1 MESLNNRIE
10 KVKRTAKSGDK
21 EAIHEKEILQKA
33 IEFIESSNNIRSIEL
48 DTPDMDKYLKPL
60 QLITSKPVLYVCNV
74 DENCINS
81 TNHYVESVKSLI
93 SKEGANLIVL
103 AAGIESEINELDD
116 YEERRM
122 FLDDLGL
129 DIPGSS
135 KLINATYDLL
145 NLQTYFTAG
154 PKEVRAWTI
163 PKLSTAPQA
172 AGVIHTDFE
181 KGFIKAEVINYNDY
195 ISYKTEAKVKEAG
208 KMRVEG
214 KDYIVK
220 NGDIIHFL
228 FNV

>member
-10 KVKRTAKSGDK
+10 KVKRPAKSGDK
-21 EAIHEKEILQKA
+21 EAIREREILQKA

-48 DTPDMDKYLKPL
+48 DILDIDKYLKPL

-103 AAGIESEINELDD
+103 AAGIESEINELDA

-129 DIPGSS
+129 DVPGSS

-195 ISYKTEAKVKEAG
+195 INYKTEAKVKEAG